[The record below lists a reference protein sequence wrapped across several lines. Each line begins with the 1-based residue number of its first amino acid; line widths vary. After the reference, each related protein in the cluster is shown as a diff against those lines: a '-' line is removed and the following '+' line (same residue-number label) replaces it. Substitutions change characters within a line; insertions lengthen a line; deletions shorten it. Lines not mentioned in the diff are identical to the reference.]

1 MTTWPSP
8 GLSRTRAMADFRR
21 PTPRLVLDCCS
32 ANFDVPLLVE
42 GDGPGALGLM
52 LVLRSPVDAQP
63 PEHLPAQ
70 RVVLEHPANGVG
82 QRPGGVQLLLL
93 AQAPAVQAAG
103 VSAVAGV
110 DLVVQLV
117 PGN

>member
-32 ANFDVPLLVE
+32 ANVHVPLLVE
-42 GDGPGALGLM
+42 GDGPGPLGLV
-52 LVLRSPVDAQP
+52 LVLRPTVDTQP

-70 RVVLEHPANGVG
+70 RVVLEHSADGVG
-82 QRPGGVQLLLL
+82 HRPGRVQLPLFAQGPGVQ
-93 AQAPAVQAAG
+93 A
-103 VSAVAGV
+103 
-110 DLVVQLV
+110 
-117 PGN
+117 